1 MCMKTNF
8 LAIIGIKR
16 FRGEFMNT
24 YISKKNK
31 LNSTTQRI
39 EKVLECDAKR
49 NFEKRNAEYLNY
61 IEAKAPKGSWLK
73 PLFHAFLVG
82 GSICC
87 FGQLIGDIFKA
98 VDPIMNY
105 KTVASWINI
114 IIISLTTITTGLG
127 VFDKLGRFAGAGT
140 VIPITGFANS
150 ITSSAMEFRKE
161 GLVFGLGAKMF
172 YVAGPVIVNGVTF
185 SILVGIIYLI
195 CGV

>member
-1 MCMKTNF
+1 MPK
-8 LAIIGIKR
+8 
-16 FRGEFMNT
+16 
-24 YISKKNK
+24 SKKETLEK
-31 LNSTTQRI
+31 PKQKQKTTAESI
-39 EKVLECDAKR
+39 EKIIKSEEKR
-49 NFEKRNAEYLNY
+49 NFEKRNTEYLDY
-61 IEAKAPKGSWLK
+61 VEAKSPKGSWIK
-73 PLFHAFLVG
+73 SLFHAFLVG
-82 GSICC
+82 GTICC
-87 FGQLIGDIFKA
+87 FGQLVGDIFKS

-105 KTVASWINI
+105 KTVSSWINI
-114 IIISLTTITTGLG
+114 IIISLTTLTTGFG

-185 SILVGIIYLI
+185 SIIVGIIYWI

>member
-1 MCMKTNF
+1 MASKSKTNINK
-8 LAIIGIKR
+8 A
-16 FRGEFMNT
+16 
-24 YISKKNK
+24 SK
-31 LNSTTQRI
+31 STTKSI
-39 EKVLECDAKR
+39 DSLLESEEKR
-49 NFEKRNAEYLNY
+49 NFEKRNNEYLRY
-61 IEAKAPKGSWLK
+61 VEAKSPKGSWFK

-82 GSICC
+82 GTICC
-87 FGQLIGDIFKA
+87 FGQLIGDIFKSF
-98 VDPIMNY
+98 DPIMNF
-105 KTVASWINI
+105 KTVSAWINI

-150 ITSSAMEFRKE
+150 ITSSAMEYRKE

-185 SILVGIIYLI
+185 SIIVGIIYWI

>member
-1 MCMKTNF
+1 MKNLTEKHN
-8 LAIIGIKR
+8 ANPTTAKR
-16 FRGEFMNT
+16 
-24 YISKKNK
+24 ID
-31 LNSTTQRI
+31 
-39 EKVLECDAKR
+39 KVLECDAKR
-49 NFEKRNAEYLNY
+49 NFERRNTEYLDY

-82 GSICC
+82 GTICC
-87 FGQLIGDIFKA
+87 FGQLVGDVFKA

-114 IIISLTTITTGLG
+114 IIISLTTLTTGFG

>member
-1 MCMKTNF
+1 MSNE
-8 LAIIGIKR
+8 A
-16 FRGEFMNT
+16 NN
-24 YISKKNK
+24 KNRTEK
-31 LNSTTQRI
+31 PTSRRI
-39 EKVLECDAKR
+39 DELLESESKR
-49 NFEKRNAEYLNY
+49 NFEKRNTEYLSY
-61 IEAKAPKGSWLK
+61 VEAKSPKGSWLK
-73 PLFHAFLVG
+73 SLFHAFLVG
-82 GSICC
+82 GTICC

-114 IIISLTTITTGLG
+114 IIISLTTLTTGVG

-150 ITSSAMEFRKE
+150 IASSAMEFRKE

-172 YVAGPVIVNGVTF
+172 YVAGPVLVNGVTF
-185 SILVGIIYLI
+185 SIIVGIIYWI

>member
-1 MCMKTNF
+1 MKNLTEKHNTNPTT
-8 LAIIGIKR
+8 AKR
-16 FRGEFMNT
+16 
-24 YISKKNK
+24 ID
-31 LNSTTQRI
+31 
-39 EKVLECDAKR
+39 KVLECDAKR
-49 NFEKRNAEYLNY
+49 NFERRNAEYLDY

-82 GSICC
+82 GTICC
-87 FGQLIGDIFKA
+87 FGQLVGDIFKA

-114 IIISLTTITTGLG
+114 IIISLTTLTTGFG

>member
-1 MCMKTNF
+1 MLK
-8 LAIIGIKR
+8 
-16 FRGEFMNT
+16 
-24 YISKKNK
+24 SKKETFENPK
-31 LNSTTQRI
+31 LKQKTTTESI
-39 EKVLECDAKR
+39 ETIIKSEEKR
-49 NFEKRNAEYLNY
+49 NFEKRNKEYLDY
-61 IEAKAPKGSWLK
+61 VEAKSPKGSWVK

-82 GSICC
+82 GTICC
-87 FGQLIGDIFKA
+87 FGQLIGDIFKS

-114 IIISLTTITTGLG
+114 IIISLTTLTTGLG
-127 VFDKLGRFAGAGT
+127 IFDKLGRFAGAGT

-185 SILVGIIYLI
+185 SIIVGIIYWI

>member
-1 MCMKTNF
+1 MATKSN
-8 LAIIGIKR
+8 AKSR
-16 FRGEFMNT
+16 VKAR
-24 YISKKNK
+24 
-31 LNSTTQRI
+31 STTESI
-39 EKVLECDAKR
+39 NSLLESEEKR
-49 NFEKRNAEYLNY
+49 NFEKRNNEYLSY
-61 IEAKAPKGSWLK
+61 VEAKSPKGSWVK

-87 FGQLIGDIFKA
+87 FGQLIGDIFKSF
-98 VDPIMNY
+98 DPIMNF
-105 KTVASWINI
+105 KTVSAWINI
-114 IIISLTTITTGLG
+114 IIISLTTIG

-150 ITSSAMEFRKE
+150 ITSSAMEYRKE

-185 SILVGIIYLI
+185 SIIVGIIYWI

>member
-1 MCMKTNF
+1 MATKSN
-8 LAIIGIKR
+8 AKSR
-16 FRGEFMNT
+16 VKAR
-24 YISKKNK
+24 
-31 LNSTTQRI
+31 STTESI
-39 EKVLECDAKR
+39 NSLLESEEKR
-49 NFEKRNAEYLNY
+49 NFEKRNNEYLSY
-61 IEAKAPKGSWLK
+61 VEAKSPKGSWVK

-87 FGQLIGDIFKA
+87 FGQLIGDIFKSF
-98 VDPIMNY
+98 DPIMNF
-105 KTVASWINI
+105 KTVSAWINI

-150 ITSSAMEFRKE
+150 ITSSAMEYRKE

-185 SILVGIIYLI
+185 SIIVGIIYWI